1 MDGTIEPKDNCCMHV
16 DSCVIRNF
24 HIVKIP
30 WTHVSRPPAI
40 HACDSH
46 FPGVWWDISKESLE
60 LVIFNNH
67 VARIL
72 AVLHQCMHMTVTCL
86 VSGGTFSKAS

>member
-1 MDGTIEPKDNCCMHV
+1 MHI
-16 DSCVIRNF
+16 DCCVIRIF

-30 WTHVSRPPAI
+30 WTHVNRPPSI

-46 FPGVWWDISKESLE
+46 LPGVRWDISKKSLE

-72 AVLHQCMHMTVTCL
+72 AVLHQSMHITITCL
-86 VSGGTFSKAS
+86 VSGGTFSKTS